1 MMLMADSIQTH
12 ELSKTYPGAKTA
24 SLDKLSIRVAP
35 GEVYGFIG
43 ANGAGK
49 STAIRTLLN
58 FLQPTSGTAT
68 ILGKDSVTDSVALKA
83 DMGYL
88 AGDVALYPNVTGAQL
103 LQYLGKLHGK
113 IDDSYMQTLCK
124 RFEVE
129 LDKPIGKL
137 SKGNRQKIGIVQAF
151 MHKPSILI
159 LDEPTSGL
167 DPLMQERFYETIL
180 ESKKRGA
187 AIFLSSHSFAEVQR
201 TCDRI
206 GIIRHGKLVREG
218 TLADMAEAQLP
229 TLLVTFKTE
238 VPATFSKHASLE
250 VIDSKGRSVTVRART
265 TNAALFATLSKYD
278 IVDFQ
283 TQELELEGEFM
294 NYYREDET

>member
-1 MMLMADSIQTH
+1 MVHSIRTK
-12 ELSKTYPGAKTA
+12 ELSKTYPGTKVP
-24 SLDKLSIRVAP
+24 SLDKLSMHVAP
-35 GEVYGFIG
+35 GEVYGFLG

-49 STAIRTLLN
+49 STAIRILLN

-68 ILGKDSVTDSVALKA
+68 ILGKDSVQDSVALKA
-83 DMGYL
+83 SMGYL

-103 LQYLGKLHGK
+103 LEYLGQLHGK
-113 IDDSYMQTLCK
+113 TDAAYTQTLCK
-124 RFEVE
+124 RFDVE

-180 ESKKRGA
+180 ESKEQGA

-201 TCDRI
+201 ICDRI

-229 TLLVTFKTE
+229 TLLVTFKGD
-238 VPATFSKHASLE
+238 VPASFNKHKSLE
-250 VIDSKGRSVTVRART
+250 IIDLKGRSATVRART
-265 TNAALFATLSKYD
+265 SNAELFATLSKYD

-294 NYYREDET
+294 SYYREDEL